1 MPHPWS
7 NVQLVLNSRDATGG
21 NKQQSVAGLV
31 LYNNL
36 IFNAENQNIIQ
47 GQIHSVQVSEV
58 SFPYDIPN
66 VQVNRTDRFSMASPV
81 FGIGGKE
88 LDIVIPPGFYDGPG
102 LVTAVNGAITAAGAA
117 VPGPIG
123 PLVPTE
129 MPTLAYDT
137 NSNIFTF
144 LPPVSPDPLYY
155 TWEFK
160 SPFTYPRGLAPPAN
174 PGLGKDIM
182 SLMGFQ
188 QSQSNT
194 AATVSGG
201 QPGGPPDDEPF
212 VGGGSAPLTFTQY
225 VDICS
230 PQLCKFQYFR
240 DGSTTNLSRRS
251 DVICRLY
258 VENSIAL
265 PLPGVEGTTPFAILR
280 QFYQARVMRWT
291 SDNSIGTIDIQ
302 LYDDTGQPLQIT
314 WVPRPYQITF
324 NVFEMDKEER

>member
-7 NVQLVLNSRDATGG
+7 NVQLVLNSRDATSGA
-21 NKQQSVAGLV
+21 KQQSAAGLV

-36 IFNAENQNIIQ
+36 TFNSENQNLIQ

-66 VQVNRTDRFSMASPV
+66 IQLNRTDRFTMTSP
-81 FGIGGKE
+81 GGMVPPTVS
-88 LDIVIPPGFYDGPG
+88 LDIVVAPGFYDGAA
-102 LVTAVNGAITAAGAA
+102 LVVAVNAAILAAGA
-117 VPGPIG
+117 
-123 PLVPTE
+123 LVPAPDGPFIAAE
-129 MPTLAYDT
+129 MPTLAYDA

-144 LPPVSPDPLYY
+144 LAPTAPTAGYE
-155 TWEFK
+155 TWEFY
-160 SPFTYPRGLAPPAN
+160 SPFTYPQGLGSPAN

-188 QSQSNT
+188 PSQNP
-194 AATVSGG
+194 AVANV
-201 QPGGPPDDEPF
+201 PAVPVEDF

-225 VDICS
+225 IDICS
-230 PQLCKFQYFR
+230 PQLCKFQFFR

-251 DVICRLY
+251 DVICRLF
-258 VENSIAL
+258 VDNNVAL
-265 PLPGVEGTTPFAILR
+265 PVPLQGTSPFGILR
-280 QFYQARVMRWT
+280 QFFNARVMRWT
-291 SDNSIGTIDIQ
+291 SDNSIGTMDIQ

-324 NVFEMDKEER
+324 NVFEMDKENGGYM

>member
-1 MPHPWS
+1 MYSIMPHPWT

-36 IFNAENQNIIQ
+36 TFNAENQNIIQ

-66 VQVNRTDRFSMASPV
+66 IQLNRTDRFTMSSPAGMV
-81 FGIGGKE
+81 PATVS
-88 LDIVIPPGFYDGPG
+88 LDIVVAPGFYDGPA
-102 LVTAVNGAITAAGAA
+102 LVTAVNAAIAVAGAA
-117 VPGPIG
+117 VPAPDGPFT
-123 PLVPTE
+123 PAE
-129 MPTLAYDT
+129 MPTLAYDA

-144 LPPVSPDPLYY
+144 LAPATPTVGYES
-155 TWEFK
+155 WEFK
-160 SPFTYPRGLAPPAN
+160 SPFTYPQGLALPAN
-174 PGLGKDIM
+174 PGLGKDIL

-188 QSQSNT
+188 QTQSNN
-194 AATVSGG
+194 AAVTND
-201 QPGGPPDDEPF
+201 PPTLENF
-212 VGGGSAPLTFTQY
+212 VAGGSAPLTFTQY

-251 DVICRLY
+251 DVICRLF
-258 VENSIAL
+258 VENSVAL
-265 PLPGVEGTTPFAILR
+265 PLPVEGVSPFAILR
-280 QFYQARVMRWT
+280 QFYNARVMRWT
-291 SDNSIGTIDIQ
+291 SDNSIGTMDIQ

>member
-1 MPHPWS
+1 MPHPWT

-21 NKQQSVAGLV
+21 AKQQSAIGQV

-36 IFNAENQNIIQ
+36 TFNAENQNIIQ

-66 VQVNRTDRFSMASPV
+66 IQLNRTDRFTLTSP
-81 FGIGGKE
+81 GGMVPPTVSI
-88 LDIVIPPGFYDGPG
+88 DVVVAPGFYDGPA
-102 LVTAVNGAITAAGAA
+102 LVTAVNAAILAGGAA
-117 VPGPIG
+117 VPAPTGPFLPG
-123 PLVPTE
+123 E
-129 MPTLAYDT
+129 MPTLAYDA

-144 LPPVSPDPLYY
+144 LAPATPFAGYE
-155 TWEFK
+155 TWEFF
-160 SPFTYPRGLAPPAN
+160 SPFTYPQGLGSPAN

-188 QSQSNT
+188 SSQNP
-194 AATVSGG
+194 AVANA
-201 QPGGPPDDEPF
+201 PPVPVEDF

-258 VENSIAL
+258 VENSVAL
-265 PLPGVEGTTPFAILR
+265 PIPVEGTTPFAILR
-280 QFYQARVMRWT
+280 QFFNARVMRWT
-291 SDNSIGTIDIQ
+291 SDNSIGTMDIQ

-324 NVFEMDKEER
+324 NVFEMDKEENKYL